1 MYNPDK
7 ECKAM
12 IAALKKICEQKN
24 MTPYAVAKEAG
35 ISSSTVSYIM
45 SGRTKPQIYTI
56 LMMCNVLGVTISQ
69 LFEEKDAGMSAKGA
83 ETVCQDGAAG
93 KEESE
98 SLIRGITVEKE
109 GSESLYRGITAG
121 KEESE
126 SLCQNITCEE
136 KELLKICRGLS
147 EKKRELLKIYMNTLQ
162 QI

>member
-83 ETVCQDGAAG
+83 ETVCQDIAAG

-98 SLIRGITVEKE
+98 SLIRGITVGKE
-109 GSESLYRGITAG
+109 G
-121 KEESE
+121 SE